1 MARADGQRRTD
12 DRVQEA
18 ERACDELG
26 AALKAVGVC
35 LPSLG
40 LDPVSCAGSAP
51 LGLIELGRCNV
62 ETARALAAVLRSGT
76 DDGPRRVG
84 PDARGR
90 TEA

>member
-1 MARADGQRRTD
+1 MARTDGQRRTG

-40 LDPVSCAGSAP
+40 LDPVSCAGSTP

-62 ETARALAAVLRSGT
+62 ETARALAAVLRA
-76 DDGPRRVG
+76 RRAG
-84 PDARGR
+84 GAR
-90 TEA
+90 